1 MPAVPGFPATHCG
14 FSGFLFSAAIPRIV
28 SIAAFQFQI
37 RAIVC
42 LQTNTADLFLLLLP
56 DGQNRP
62 RAQPAF
68 SLPLHLRNTHIS
80 LAKIQ
85 FFWDPAIFLSLT
97 PLLLV
102 KNNAMDLHNITV
114 LLPFPAA
121 VLACPVVPAVPS
133 FPLAYFFVYTFPF
146 LLSPDFLVTIP
157 M

>member
-1 MPAVPGFPATHCG
+1 MARIDRER
-14 FSGFLFSAAIPRIV
+14 SQLFLFRYTSE
-28 SIAAFQFQI
+28 
-37 RAIVC
+37 
-42 LQTNTADLFLLLLP
+42 THTFLW
-56 DGQNRP
+56 
-62 RAQPAF
+62 
-68 SLPLHLRNTHIS
+68 H
-80 LAKIQ
+80 KVQ